1 MHSSR
6 YDAAT
11 LTAPAQT
18 RQAGSGWLSGLMLSI
33 TLRSA
38 LRLLAVFG

>member
-11 LTAPAQT
+11 LMAPART
-18 RQAGSGWLSGLMLSI
+18 RHASSGWLSGLMLSI
-33 TLRSA
+33 TLRTA
-38 LRLLAVFG
+38 LRLVAAFG